1 MAMALEGIKVIDLTR
16 LAPGPF
22 CTMIL
27 GDFGADVIR
36 VEEPGGGRLA
46 REASGARDDSNDR
59 RRAAFNAMNRNKRS
73 IALNLKSPDAQ
84 RVLHTLCATA
94 DVFVEGF
101 RPGVVSKLGCDYDT
115 IKAVNDRLVYCSI
128 SGYGQDG
135 PYRDLVGHDIN
146 YIGIGGALGVVGTT
160 DGKPVVPYNI
170 IADYAAGGMQG
181 ALGIMAALMAR
192 DKTGQ
197 GQYVDISMTDGVA
210 YMMAAMASEYFREG
224 TVPVPGAMMLNGGAP
239 YYNVYRC
246 KDGKYISVGC
256 IEPWFWQRLCEA
268 LGLEQL
274 VSHQKDESQFPQML
288 AALEKAFA
296 SRTRDEW
303 WKYLRDFGDVAVGRV
318 NSLDEVMADPQM
330 MARSMIETVGNV
342 NGEPVRHIGIGPKL
356 SDTPGSVRRLGPTV
370 GEHTDEILAE
380 LGFDNEA
387 IAELMASGAIG

>member
-1 MAMALEGIKVIDLTR
+1 MTMALESIRVIDLTR

-46 REASGARDDSNDR
+46 RETSGIRDDSDDR
-59 RRAAFNAMNRNKRS
+59 RRAAFNALNRNKRS

-84 RVLHTLCATA
+84 AVLYTLCSSA

-128 SGYGQDG
+128 SGYGQNG

-146 YIGIGGALGVVGTT
+146 YIGIGGALGVIGTP
-160 DGKPVVPYNI
+160 DGRPVIPYNI

-181 ALGIMAALMAR
+181 AIGIMAALMAR

-210 YMMAAMASEYFREG
+210 YMMAAMASEYFRAG
-224 TVPVPGAMMLNGGAP
+224 TVPSPGTMMLNGGVP
-239 YYNVYRC
+239 YFNVYRC
-246 KDGKYISVGC
+246 KDGRYISIGC
-256 IEPWFWQRLCEA
+256 IEPWFWKRLCEA
-268 LGLEQL
+268 LKLEQL
-274 VSHQKDESQFPQML
+274 VPHQNDESRYPQMF
-288 AALEKAFA
+288 AALDEAFA
-296 SRTRDEW
+296 CRTRDEW
-303 WKYLRDFGDVAVGRV
+303 WELLRDFGNVAVAKV
-318 NSLDEVMADPQM
+318 NSLDEAMADPQM
-330 MARSMIETVGNV
+330 IARSMVETVGDV

-380 LGFDNEA
+380 LGYDDAA
-387 IAELMASGAIG
+387 IAGLAASGAIG

>member
-1 MAMALEGIKVIDLTR
+1 MTMALEGVKVIDLTR

-27 GDFGADVIR
+27 GDFGADVIH

-46 REASGARDDSNDR
+46 REVSRIRDDSDDR
-59 RRAAFNAMNRNKRS
+59 RRAAFNALNRNKRS

-84 RVLHTLCATA
+84 SVLYTLCSSA

-101 RPGVVSKLGCDYDT
+101 RPGVVRKLGCDYDT
-115 IKAVNDRLVYCSI
+115 IKAINDRLVYCSI
-128 SGYGQDG
+128 SGYGQSG

-146 YIGIGGALGVVGTT
+146 YIGIGGALGVIGTP
-160 DGKPVVPYNI
+160 DGKPVIPYNI

-181 ALGIMAALMAR
+181 AIGIMAALMAR

-210 YMMAAMASEYFREG
+210 YMMAAMASEYFRAGIVPSPG
-224 TVPVPGAMMLNGGAP
+224 TMMLNGGVP
-239 YYNVYRC
+239 HFNVYRC
-246 KDGKYISVGC
+246 KDGRYISIGC
-256 IEPWFWQRLCEA
+256 IEPWFWQRLCQA
-268 LGLEQL
+268 LKLEQF
-274 VSHQKDESQFPQML
+274 VPYQNDESWHPQML
-288 AALEKAFA
+288 SALGEAFE

-303 WKYLRDFGDVAVGRV
+303 WEFLRDFGDVAVGKV

-330 MARSMIETVGNV
+330 IARSMVETVADV
-342 NGEPVRHIGIGPKL
+342 NGESVRHIGIGPKL
-356 SDTPGSVRRLGPTV
+356 SDTPGSVRRLGATV

-380 LGFDNEA
+380 LGYDDEA
-387 IAELMASGAIG
+387 IVELTASRAIG